1 MMSGGFPEGT
11 TLGTVVEAMAGLA
24 LAAGDGVRY
33 FHQIYTEVTRAVA
46 ARVDA
51 GAFEDTAF
59 MVELDVEFAGLY
71 LDAVRSPATAPRAWR
86 VVFDRR
92 FAPLEPLRFALA
104 GMNAHINRDLAVA
117 LDTACTRLGGTL
129 DRNSPRC
136 RDFIAINDILVALMN
151 QAKAELFSRID
162 RIADA
167 ALGPA
172 DDLFEA
178 WSITAARDNAWT
190 HGAVLHHLS
199 SGVSSGVVP
208 SGARAAALV
217 SLDRTASL
225 IGRLLLL

>member
-11 TLGTVVEAMAGLA
+11 TLDTVVDTMAGLA

-46 ARVDA
+46 ARVAA
-51 GAFEDTAF
+51 GAFEDTPF

-71 LDAVRSPATAPRAWR
+71 LDALRSPATAPRAWQ

-92 FAPLEPLRFALA
+92 FAQIEPLRFALA

-117 LDTACTRLGGTL
+117 LDTACTRQGGTL

-136 RDFIAINDILVALMN
+136 RDFIAINDLLVALMN
-151 QAKAELFSRID
+151 QAKAELFSGID

-172 DDLFEA
+172 DDRFEA

-190 HGAVLHHLS
+190 HGAVLHHLRA
-199 SGVSSGVVP
+199 GAGTAA
-208 SGARAAALV
+208 ARAAALV